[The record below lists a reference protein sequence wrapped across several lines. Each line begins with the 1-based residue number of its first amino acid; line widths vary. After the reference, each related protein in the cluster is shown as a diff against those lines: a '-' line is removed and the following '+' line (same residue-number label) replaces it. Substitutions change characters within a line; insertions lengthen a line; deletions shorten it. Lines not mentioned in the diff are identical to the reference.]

1 MFIILKIENL
11 WGIVETKKSITSFH
25 LIIMD
30 RLYIETQLVEAKQRT
45 QLRLTMLV
53 ANSLI
58 EKNVPTQ

>member
-1 MFIILKIENL
+1 
-11 WGIVETKKSITSFH
+11 
-25 LIIMD
+25 MD